1 MGGKMAIGIANSRQN
16 QPRIQRSKQTLATE
30 IYRVLKDDILSC
42 LLLPG
47 QMISES
53 ELVQTFQV
61 SKTPIRE
68 ALKMLIQ
75 EGLVESIPSIGY
87 KVASIEIDDLK
98 EQYDMQNILEAA
110 AVERAVPNI
119 TDEGLAR
126 LESLVGESFVLSDK
140 ESVIRWFKAN
150 NEFHIAIA
158 ELSGNRRLVSMLR
171 AVLEE
176 MIRPSFLS
184 EFSSNLSTDVF
195 IAHHKEI
202 VEALRQRDV
211 QLATQL
217 LHKQNKV
224 GFDSVL
230 ERLTKEGLDF

>member
-1 MGGKMAIGIANSRQN
+1 MAIATMSSRTDR
-16 QPRIQRSKQTLATE
+16 PRIQRSKQTLASE
-30 IYRVLKDDILSC
+30 IYRVLKDDILTC
-42 LLLPG
+42 QLLPG
-47 QMISES
+47 QMINES
-53 ELVQTFQV
+53 ELVESFQV

-110 AVERAVPNI
+110 AVERAIPRV
-119 TDEGLAR
+119 TEEGLAR

-140 ESVIRWFKAN
+140 ESVIRWFKSN

-158 ELSGNRRLVSMLR
+158 ELSGNRRLVSLLR
-171 AVLEE
+171 SVLEE

-184 EFSSNLSTDVF
+184 EFSSNMSTEVF
-195 IAHHKEI
+195 IAHHREI
-202 VEALRQRDV
+202 VDAIRQKDV

-224 GFDSVL
+224 GFASVL
-230 ERLTKEGLDF
+230 ERLTKEGLEL